1 MAASF
6 GENAVLRAAEVP
18 RDELIAE
25 IDRISASP
33 GFIRSERLR
42 RFLRHVADR
51 YLAGDLDGLK
61 EYSIGLAVFDR
72 GDSYDPRLDPIV
84 RVEASRLRSRLREY
98 YDGDGRDDPLR
109 IQFEKGS
116 YVPVIARPIPAA
128 IPEPPPQAIPAA
140 PRPRSYR
147 WALIAAL
154 LALGAWNV
162 ALEFRLRAPRADAP
176 LWAAFLQPAAENY
189 VIFGSPLFF
198 MEETTR
204 FFHRDVHVNEPSNL
218 HSDPN
223 FREMQ
228 RRFGALQ
235 GPRYDYTEVGDAI
248 GLQNITA
255 FLARR
260 GAEVK
265 PLPAHQATW
274 EAVRN
279 ANIVFL
285 GSLRMDP
292 LVQRLPV
299 QPDFALD
306 DLFRAINRR
315 PQPGEPSVYPRTPAA
330 MYAVVSRLPGL
341 RSGRQVLILTSHSSP
356 GTAGAVAYV
365 TQPDTAA
372 DLARRTAGASSFDA
386 LLRVWVDKDVPVK
399 TEYLTHHIR
408 GDSDPVTVK

>member
-1 MAASF
+1 MAASS
-6 GENAVLRAAEVP
+6 GHDAVLRAAEVP

-42 RFLRHVADR
+42 RFLRHVAER
-51 YLAGDLDGLK
+51 YLEADLDGLK

-72 GDSYDPRLDPIV
+72 GEDYDPRLDPIV

-98 YDGDGRDDPLR
+98 YDGDGRDDPVR
-109 IQFEKGS
+109 FHFEKGS
-116 YVPVIARPIPAA
+116 YLPIVSRPVPVV
-128 IPEPPPQAIPAA
+128 EPTPTPVAA
-140 PRPRSYR
+140 PVAPSRPRPYR
-147 WALIAAL
+147 WLFAAALIA
-154 LALGAWNV
+154 LAGWNI
-162 ALEFRLRAPRADAP
+162 ALEWRLRAARPDAP
-176 LWAAFLQPAAENY
+176 LWTTFLQPGSENY

-204 FFHRDVHVNEPSNL
+204 FFHRDVHLNEAANL
-218 HSDPN
+218 HNDPN
-223 FREMQ
+223 FQELQ
-228 RRFGALQ
+228 RRFGPLL

-255 FLARR
+255 FLSRR
-260 GAEVK
+260 GADVK

-274 EAVRN
+274 ETVRN

-292 LVQRLPV
+292 LVQRLLV
-299 QPDFALD
+299 KPDFELD
-306 DLFRAINRR
+306 DLYRAVNRR
-315 PQPGEPSVYPRTPAA
+315 PQPGEQSIYPRTSGA
-330 MYAVVSRLPGL
+330 MYAVISRLPGL
-341 RSGRQVLILTSHSSP
+341 RPGREVLILTSHSSP

-365 TQPDTAA
+365 TDLHTAA
-372 DLARRTAGASSFDA
+372 DLARRTAGAVSFDA

-399 TEYLTHHIR
+399 TEYVTHHTR
-408 GDSDPVTVK
+408 RDSEP